1 MQIIEVKKIFVSTI
15 ALINCENEILICK
28 RPMHGFLP
36 SKWEFPGGKIHK
48 NEYPEHA
55 IIREAKEEIGIN
67 LTESCLA
74 PLSFATYK
82 YDDFFI
88 VLLLYIARSWKGTP
102 KPIIHP
108 ELKWVKVHDLKKYDM
123 PPANNYLVASLQ
135 DLLI

>member
-1 MQIIEVKKIFVSTI
+1 MDQLDQEILQHIQWILQKNILKLMQIIEVKKIFVSTI

-82 YDDFFI
+82 YDNFFI
-88 VLLLYIARSWKGTP
+88 ILLLF
-102 KPIIHP
+102 
-108 ELKWVKVHDLKKYDM
+108 
-123 PPANNYLVASLQ
+123 NYLSYV
-135 DLLI
+135 